1 MIVTATHRNKQVL
14 RMLVEYSR
22 KSRKK
27 KREKKKEKKKKKKA
41 GYDNER
47 QFRDHEKLCHIK
59 LYVNLEEY
67 FLIVSRIMHT
77 NNKRAFLLVD
87 VQVNEKRIILDFL
100 RWDVNRKDLNEIN

>member
-27 KREKKKEKKKKKKA
+27 EKEKKKKKA

-87 VQVNEKRIILDFL
+87 VQVNEKIIILDFL
-100 RWDVNRKDLNEIN
+100 RWDINRKDLNDIN